1 VEEGSDLTPQNKKH
15 RIPDPV
21 FLCLLAAAF
30 RKSAGKYKI
39 CGRPPQILY
48 KKKRGKMKKKKNEVL
63 SIYIV
68 IHKCE

>member
-1 VEEGSDLTPQNKKH
+1 VEAGSDLTPQNEKH

-30 RKSAGKYKI
+30 QKSAGKYKI

-48 KKKRGKMKKKKNEVL
+48 KKKERKNE
-63 SIYIV
+63 
-68 IHKCE
+68 KEEK